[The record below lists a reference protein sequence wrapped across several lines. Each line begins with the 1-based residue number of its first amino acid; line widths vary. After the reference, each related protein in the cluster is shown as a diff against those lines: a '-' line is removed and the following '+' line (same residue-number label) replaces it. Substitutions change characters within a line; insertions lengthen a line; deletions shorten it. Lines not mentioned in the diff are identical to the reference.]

1 MRDNIEVV
9 RARQNNLKNI
19 SVKLPRN
26 QLTVITGVSG
36 SGKSSL
42 AFDVIF
48 GEGQRLFLESLSTY
62 ARSRVVQVRRPDVD
76 FVFGLSSVVSI
87 EQHAGIRNFRSTVG
101 TLTDISTYLR
111 LLYATM
117 GKAHCPYCDSNIPV
131 RTTNQIVEKLFSLP
145 KGTMVQLLAPVSKIY
160 GEKYRYLFDDL
171 RRKGIGSIH
180 INGEIFDIG
189 DNISLNEEENYE
201 INAFID
207 KFEVSSDQ
215 HQTLLDGVRECQRI
229 GEGYIKIN
237 ILSEE
242 LDHNTKTQF
251 FEDFTCQKHS
261 IVMGELLPWFFSP
274 NEGDSACITCGGLG
288 VYRKAVPYLM
298 IENENKSIMKG
309 AINERIFD
317 VKHPFKYLVIWS
329 LAKHYKFSLEVPF
342 KELSSK
348 QKDLIFFGTK
358 GERFELLQPDDLK
371 QKFSNI
377 GKTVAFEGLIPPIDR
392 WFKDRTR
399 SSGRRQAQSTDDHIY
414 FRGMKEVV
422 CPDCKGT
429 KLLPS
434 RLKVRI
440 NGKNIFELGQLT
452 LTELQSFLNKLIVTE
467 ERKHIE
473 LPIIEE
479 IKKRFDLLY
488 GIGVGYLSLNRN
500 AHTLSGGEIQRVRMS
515 TQIGSG
521 LMGMIYILDEPSIGL
536 HQRDNGR
543 IIDTLKK
550 LRDIGNTVIVVEHD
564 IEMMESADW
573 IIDIGPGSGDNG
585 GEIVAQGKVQD
596 IRASLN
602 SLTGQFLSG
611 KKKISTPTTRRK
623 SNGDYLHVRGASQNN
638 LKKIDV
644 KIPLNLFVCVTGV
657 SGSGKSSLVND
668 IVTKA
673 LISRLRDRRITPGD
687 HESIEGLEELKDVR
701 IIDQSPIGR
710 SSRSNPATYVGFWD
724 KIRSLFSSLPEAIE
738 RGFTK
743 TTFSYNSKDSGRCE
757 ECEGTGEIVTQLQFM
772 PDVRSICP
780 VCKGKRFKNEV
791 LEILY
796 NGLSIADVLD
806 LSVEKGLIRFKDV
819 RLIKHKLQVMF
830 DLGLGYLKLGQS
842 SATLSGG
849 EAQRIKLA
857 NELGKLKRLERNLY
871 VFDEPSIGL
880 HLADI
885 EKLLKCINKLIAS
898 GNSVIVIEHNLDII
912 KMADYVID
920 LGPEGGSEGGYLVAA
935 GTPEEIIEVEESFTG
950 QYLKGHLSTAMEE

>member
-1 MRDNIEVV
+1 MRNTIEVV

-111 LLYATM
+111 LLFATM
-117 GKAHCPYCDSNIPV
+117 GKAYCPYCDEKIPV
-131 RTTNQIVEKLFSLP
+131 RTANQIVEKLLSLP
-145 KGTMVQLLAPVSKIY
+145 KGMMVEFLAPVSKIY
-160 GEKYRYLFDDL
+160 GEPYRYLFDDL
-171 RRKGIGSIH
+171 RRKGVGSIR
-180 INGEIFDIG
+180 INGDLFDIG
-189 DNISLNEEENYE
+189 ENFSLNEEEEYQIE
-201 INAFID
+201 AFID
-207 KFEVSSDQ
+207 KFEISSDQ
-215 HQTLLDGVRECQRI
+215 HQTLLDGVKECQRI
-229 GEGYIKIN
+229 GEGYIKVV
-237 ILSEE
+237 LLTEE
-242 LDHNTKTQF
+242 MEDDAKKEYF
-251 FEDFTCQKHS
+251 RDFTCQEHL

-298 IENENKSIMKG
+298 VEDENRSIMKG

-329 LAKHYKFSLEVPF
+329 LAKSYNFSLDIPF
-342 KELSSK
+342 NDLS
-348 QKDLIFFGTK
+348 QEHKDLIFYGTK
-358 GERFELLQPDDLK
+358 GEKFELLQPDDLK
-371 QKFSNI
+371 QQFSNV

-399 SSGRRQAQSTDDHIY
+399 TQGRRQAQSTDDHIY
-414 FRGMKEVV
+414 FRGMTEVV
-422 CPDCKGT
+422 CPDCEGT

-434 RLKVRI
+434 RLKVRV
-440 NGKNIFELGQLT
+440 NDQNIYELGELT
-452 LTELQSFLNKLIVTE
+452 LTELQSFLNTINVTN

-473 LPIIEE
+473 IPIIEE
-479 IKKRFDLLY
+479 IRKRLELLH

-521 LMGMIYILDEPSIGL
+521 LMGMIYVLDEPSIGL
-536 HQRDNGR
+536 HQRDNYR
-543 IIDTLKK
+543 IISTLKK

-564 IEMMESADW
+564 TEMMEAADW

-585 GEIVAQGKVQD
+585 GEIVAEGKIDD
-596 IRASLN
+596 IKASSN
-602 SLTGQFLSG
+602 SLTGLYLSG
-611 KKKISTPTTRRK
+611 RKEISTPTTRRK
-623 SNGDYLHVRGASQNN
+623 DNGKYLQIIGASQNN
-638 LKKIDV
+638 LKAIDV

-657 SGSGKSSLVND
+657 SGSGKSSLIND

-673 LISRLRDRRITPGD
+673 LISKLRDRRITPGD
-687 HESIEGLEELKDVR
+687 HEKITGLEELKDVR
-701 IIDQSPIGR
+701 VIDQSPIGR

-724 KIRSLFSSLPEAIE
+724 KIRTIFSDQPEAIS

-743 TTFSYNSKDSGRCE
+743 TSFSYNSKDSERCE

-780 VCKGKRFKNEV
+780 VCKGKRFKNDV
-791 LEILY
+791 LEIKY
-796 NGLSIADVLD
+796 NGLNIAEVLH
-806 LSVEKGLIRFKDV
+806 LSVEKALISFKDV

-842 SATLSGG
+842 STTLSGG

-857 NELGKLKRLERNLY
+857 NELGKLKRLEKNLY

-880 HLADI
+880 HMADI
-885 EKLLKCINKLIAS
+885 NKLLKCINRLIDS

-912 KMADYVID
+912 KMADHIID
-920 LGPEGGSEGGYLVAA
+920 LGPEGGKEGGYLVAV
-935 GTPEEIIEVEESFTG
+935 GTPEQIVKIEDSYTG
-950 QYLKGHLSTAMEE
+950 QFLKDHLSKTTES